1 MWPFSRLE
9 RSLKALAWRQVRVC
23 GLSARLIRGNDMLV
37 YAVSAAPP
45 VDKDV
50 VSRHL
55 TVTVNGEARPK
66 VDFGPAATDLGEFS
80 AEEGDLVVVVLVD
93 TDDAGNASL
102 PGEVSF
108 TAADTLPPATPVI
121 SVTLVREE

>member
-1 MWPFSRLE
+1 
-9 RSLKALAWRQVRVC
+9 
-23 GLSARLIRGNDMLV
+23 MLV

-66 VDFGPAATDLGEFS
+66 VDFGPDATDLGEFS

-93 TDDAGNASL
+93 KDDAGNSSSPA
-102 PGEVSF
+102 EVSF
-108 TAADTLPPATPVI
+108 TAADTLPPATPEFDV
-121 SVTLVREE
+121 VLVREE